1 MTIDDICSHRIVT
14 VDSAASLVEVATL
27 MREHHVG
34 ALVVITAGAEGPRV
48 SGVVTDRDLVLDAL
62 ARGLD
67 GAGVA
72 VGELALRPLLSV
84 PASAD
89 VDTALALMNE
99 GGVRR
104 LLVTD
109 DDQQLCGIVSL
120 DDLIEACAAQWEG
133 LAKVLRAGMGR
144 EVADRPPLPLPPL
157 QVPSMGTAVWGR
169 AIA

>member
-72 VGELALRPLLSV
+72 VGELARQQEAAGDQSRREDKP
-84 PASAD
+84 
-89 VDTALALMNE
+89 VDPVTA
-99 GGVRR
+99 
-104 LLVTD
+104 
-109 DDQQLCGIVSL
+109 IV
-120 DDLIEACAAQWEG
+120 QRM
-133 LAKVLRAGMGR
+133 KPR
-144 EVADRPPLPLPPL
+144 
-157 QVPSMGTAVWGR
+157 
-169 AIA
+169 